1 MQYGGMTIRVA
12 VAGASGYAGGEIL
25 RLLLGHPA
33 YAEGRLTIGTLTAGS
48 SAGCVLSDF
57 HPHLMPLARRVVE
70 PTDPDLLRGH
80 DVVFLTLPH
89 GHSAALA
96 EQLGPET
103 LVVDCGADFRL
114 TDPTAWTRF
123 YGSPHAGSWPYGL
136 PELPG
141 AREQLRGARRIAVP
155 GCYPTAALLALLP
168 AIAEDL
174 VDAAVTVVAVSG
186 TSGAGRT
193 AKPDL
198 LGSEVIGSARAYNIA
213 GAHRHTPE
221 IVQGLQ
227 TVTDRAVTVSFT
239 PVLIPTSRGI
249 LATCAAHT
257 GSSVSALR
265 AAYEKAYESEPF
277 VYLLPEGQLPRT
289 GAVIGSNA
297 AHIAV
302 AVDED
307 AATFI
312 AIAAIDNLVKGTG
325 GAAVQSMN
333 LALGWPETAGL
344 SVVGMA
350 P

>member
-1 MQYGGMTIRVA
+1 MTTVA
-12 VAGASGYAGGEIL
+12 LAGASGYAGGEIL

-33 YAEGRLTIGTLTAGS
+33 YADGRLSIGALTAAA
-48 SAGCVLSDF
+48 SAGTTLGEH
-57 HPHLMPLARRVVE
+57 HPHLLPLAQRVLE
-70 PTDPDLLRGH
+70 PTDIDVLRGH
-80 DVVFLTLPH
+80 DIVFLALPH

-96 EQLGPET
+96 EQLGPDT

-114 TDPTAWTRF
+114 TDAAAWERF

-141 AREQLRGARRIAVP
+141 GREALSGTKRIAVP

-168 AIAEDL
+168 AVAEDL
-174 VDAAVTVVAVSG
+174 VEPAVTVVAVSG
-186 TSGAGRT
+186 TSGAGRA
-193 AKPDL
+193 AKVDL

-221 IVQGLQ
+221 IAQGLRA
-227 TVTDRAVTVSFT
+227 VTERAVTVSFT

-249 LATCAAHT
+249 LATCTARTTAPI
-257 GSSVSALR
+257 SQLR
-265 AAYEKAYESEPF
+265 AAYEKAYDAEPF
-277 VYLLPEGQLPRT
+277 IHLLPEGQLPRT

-297 AHIAV
+297 AQLAI

-307 AATFI
+307 AGVFVAVC
-312 AIAAIDNLVKGTG
+312 AIDNLVKGTG

-333 LALGWPETAGL
+333 LALGWPETEGL
-344 SVVGMA
+344 TIVGVA